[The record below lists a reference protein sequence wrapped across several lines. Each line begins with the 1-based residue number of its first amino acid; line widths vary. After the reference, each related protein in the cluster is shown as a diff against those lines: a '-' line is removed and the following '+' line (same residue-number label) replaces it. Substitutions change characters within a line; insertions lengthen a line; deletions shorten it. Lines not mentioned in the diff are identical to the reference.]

1 MKGTISELNIGSLYQ
16 GQAVTVHSRVDESV
30 WQGVVDTIE
39 TEPTSDQ
46 NNGGVV
52 YYGVDG
58 GQQSSKYNFYV
69 TLSSREGLIL
79 GQHVYIQPDLGLEA
93 QPEGLWLPSFYIAHD
108 EDGSFVWAQSEEGN
122 PGKSAASCLGT
133 TTLAMTAMR
142 SAAAWRRATL
152 LPSPKR
158 I

>member
-1 MKGTISELNIGSLYQ
+1 MKGTISELNIRLPLP

-69 TLSSREGLIL
+69 TLPAGRG
-79 GQHVYIQPDLGLEA
+79 
-93 QPEGLWLPSFYIAHD
+93 
-108 EDGSFVWAQSEEGN
+108 
-122 PGKSAASCLGT
+122 
-133 TTLAMTAMR
+133 
-142 SAAAWRRATL
+142 
-152 LPSPKR
+152 
-158 I
+158 